1 MSKTPKPPTKRRM
14 GRPPGVEHHQ
24 IVHLRLSDDLKAAL
38 ERIRETRRDGPTLS
52 ALIRLAVVEYIDR
65 EESK

>member
-1 MSKTPKPPTKRRM
+1 M

-52 ALIRLAVVEYIDR
+52 ALIRLAVVEYIER